1 MVTLVLGPAVSI
13 PVESET
19 EPVGTKLEPVGTE
32 PVESEEA
39 VVGGLPVYP
48 NWEHKYALFF

>member
-19 EPVGTKLEPVGTE
+19 EPVGTE